1 MSLDPIGHEA
11 PSRMTIHLSRCHPG
25 LRDALSYAEVFR
37 DQLTRLLSRILHWIL
52 SVAKLPPG

>member
-37 DQLTRLLSRILHWIL
+37 DQLTRHLSQMRNL
-52 SVAKLPPG
+52 SHPPNP